1 MTDCMETL
9 ISKLAFYLHE
19 SWCCYQL
26 QNGWTCGSTIDFN
39 AKTHPG
45 LKPYEEVEIGDRWV
59 LSKARLIVTTLAA
72 LGCTITE
79 SLPTTKMEL
88 KIQVRNGTRRY
99 A

>member
-1 MTDCMETL
+1 MTDSMETL
-9 ISKLAFYLHE
+9 VNKLAFYMHE
-19 SWCCYQL
+19 SWCVYQL

-59 LSKARLIVTTLAA
+59 LSKSHLIVTTLAA

-79 SLPTTKMEL
+79 SLPTSKMEL
-88 KIQVRNGTRRY
+88 KFQVCSGNYRY